1 MFFHCHVTIV
11 FGGVAN
17 HIQRVVERGLYDGAG
32 LPACK
37 QADAVSFSVVST
49 ACEKVEKWW
58 GCGEDYDWDEDVYPL

>member
-1 MFFHCHVTIV
+1 M
-11 FGGVAN
+11 
-17 HIQRVVERGLYDGAG
+17 ERGLYDGAG